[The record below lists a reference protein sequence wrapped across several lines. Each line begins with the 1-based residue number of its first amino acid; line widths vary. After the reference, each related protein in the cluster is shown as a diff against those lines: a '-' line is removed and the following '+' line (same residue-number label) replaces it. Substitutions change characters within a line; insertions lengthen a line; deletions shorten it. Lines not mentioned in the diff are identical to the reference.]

1 MSASCARYSCLA
13 LATLLPVM
21 RSPCLAT
28 PSHTRLSRSTMGTS
42 APPSQDLLSSPSLA
56 SSSGSSQEI
65 CSYSCFVA
73 HSLGVFS
80 VMLKC

>member
-28 PSHTRLSRSTMGTS
+28 PSHTLLSLSTMGTA
-42 APPSQDLLSSPSLA
+42 APPSPTLA

-73 HSLGVFS
+73 HSLRVDTS
-80 VMLKC
+80 S